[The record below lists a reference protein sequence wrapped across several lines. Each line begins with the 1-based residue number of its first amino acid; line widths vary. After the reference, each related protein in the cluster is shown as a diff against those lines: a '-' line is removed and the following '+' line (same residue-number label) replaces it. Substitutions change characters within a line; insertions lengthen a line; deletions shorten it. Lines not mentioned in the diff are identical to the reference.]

1 MDIKKSQPILLYACF
16 FGMFFVISADSVSEN
31 TSPARFY
38 LALLILVAG
47 GALFK
52 KCLFHALPMKLQAIL
67 HGLFESISN
76 LVLVAFGA
84 ITYHSYLIEGKV
96 AVYMDAVI
104 YFIIACF
111 SFKKGFDRFIEKKKQ
126 SSGMPARPSFPR
138 ARSGSGFGE

>member
-84 ITYHSYLIEGKV
+84 ITYHSYLVEGKV

-111 SFKKGFDRFIEKKKQ
+111 SFKKGFDRFIRKEETVV
-126 SSGMPARPSFPR
+126 GHAGPSLF
-138 ARSGSGFGE
+138 SKGKIG